1 MYFIK
6 LLADGDIVVAVES
19 VEEPEYVQELNGHL
33 IRCSEYYAQGI
44 LIKGEAYQLRDRPAL
59 SGERELAAVFIAEDE
74 YDNLKS
80 QIDGLPEA
88 PDPEGETPTEPDEES
103 VLTNAEVKAL
113 LLDLQRRIAAQEE
126 NTELTATVQELADE
140 LAAAKIL
147 LGVE

>member
-19 VEEPEYVQELNGHL
+19 VDEPEYVQELNGHL

-59 SGERELAAVFIAEDE
+59 SGEHQLAAVFIAEDE

-80 QIDGLPEA
+80 QI
-88 PDPEGETPTEPDEES
+88 ETPVEEPAPVEEPQTEPETES
-103 VLTNAEVKAL
+103 VLNNAQVKAL

-126 NTELTATVQELADE
+126 NTEF
-140 LAAAKIL
+140 
-147 LGVE
+147 LGGCIMEMGEVVYG